1 MSKSVEDI
9 VDFYLRKR
17 IAENSASVVL
27 VPTSLRIPE
36 KLKADIDVLAHFLGV
51 SKNSLMSDLLAA
63 SVEQGLQVLRQA
75 EIRVESYGVAG
86 HIPSASVDEARQS
99 SFDAIEAAAT
109 PLYSI
114 EADFYAAIET
124 LNAPNQEELT
134 QQLHLLAVQSS
145 LEKKS

>member
-1 MSKSVEDI
+1 MSKSVENI

-17 IAENSASVVL
+17 ITENSAAVVL
-27 VPTSLRIPE
+27 IPTSLRIPE

-51 SKNSLMSDLLAA
+51 SKNSLMSDLLEVA
-63 SVEQGLQVLRQA
+63 VEQGLQALRQS

-99 SFDAIEAAAT
+99 SFDATKTGTT

-114 EADFYAAIET
+114 EADFRDAIET
-124 LNAPNQEELT
+124 MTASSQDELT
-134 QQLHLLAVQSS
+134 QQLHLLSVKLSP
-145 LEKKS
+145 EKKS